1 MQHGGQLLE
10 SVTFS
15 MGIAAFPTHASNA
28 ETLVKA
34 ADKALHQAKNE
45 GRDRIIVAPP
55 TCASPAVS
63 ETIASASVAMNLDW
77 NIRNATFS

>member
-1 MQHGGQLLE
+1 VCDAAHKRAQVLREELKLLQVQHGGQLLG
-10 SVTFS
+10 SVTLS

-34 ADKALHQAKNE
+34 ADKALYQAKKE

-55 TCASPAVS
+55 PK
-63 ETIASASVAMNLDW
+63 ASAVTA
-77 NIRNATFS
+77 